1 MNTFIKAYGDLNND
15 LRADYVSV
23 DNYNN
28 TVIFIYSTAS
38 NLYELRYNYS
48 LFENCNPI
56 NYFLCTPSPI

>member
-1 MNTFIKAYGDLNND
+1 MSTFIKAYGDLNND

-28 TVIFIYSTAS
+28 TVIFIYSAS
-38 NLYELRYNYS
+38 TNLYKPTYNYP

-56 NYFLCTPSPI
+56 NYFLCTTLLI